1 MLSPGLLTHWTR
13 QALDAAFAGDE
24 GMVAV
29 TADLIADGGDA
40 LDLLSSCRVV
50 ADTAVRAL
58 LVLYRAPDTAGGEVW
73 VLDQLGDTECPP
85 GLLFAARVVT
95 AYANRDTDLVTALVV
110 AAAGATRNE
119 RAESLRSL
127 VTYAAGL
134 DAQAA
139 RQKETNE

>member
-73 VLDQLGDTECPP
+73 VLDQLGDTECPLGCCSRP
-85 GLLFAARVVT
+85 GSSPRT
-95 AYANRDTDLVTALVV
+95 PT
-110 AAAGATRNE
+110 GTRTWS
-119 RAESLRSL
+119 RRSWW
-127 VTYAAGL
+127 
-134 DAQAA
+134 
-139 RQKETNE
+139 RQPEPHAMSVLSPFGPS